1 MNFFEKAELSDTSK
15 KMYSRSIDKWLSA
28 MPPKLR
34 KIEILL
40 STPDKS
46 YELLKQSL
54 TSDTPETRHI
64 YLSSVM
70 AIFRHCPDI
79 YKNIPDIEQNKNR
92 WEQLVKSNSQPIIE
106 RRMEN
111 RPTVMQEQKGG
122 SHLTFND
129 ICQKRLELEKGS
141 IGRLLISMY
150 ILIPSVRADYHS
162 TQIVYPGD
170 KINYPNYILID
181 NTNIKL
187 VIAEYKTS
195 KIYGSIIY
203 DSLPRELCDEIVLSL
218 QKQPRGFL
226 FTNAKGIPYTRD
238 AFSKCTSRLLTKIF
252 NTEMTLTLIRHI
264 YISNSLDFNKTSVK
278 ELEKISKK
286 MGHSVLT
293 QSQYRWN
300 NADNE

>member
-54 TSDTPETRHI
+54 TADTPETRHV

-79 YKNIPDIEQNKNR
+79 YKNIPDIERNKNR

-111 RPTVMQEQKGG
+111 KPTVMQEKKGG
-122 SHLTFND
+122 SRLLFND

-141 IGRLLISMY
+141 IERLLISMY
-150 ILIPSVRADYHS
+150 VLISPVRSDYHS

-170 KINYPNYILID
+170 NINYPNYLLID
-181 NTNIKL
+181 GGSSRL
-187 VIAEYKTS
+187 VIADFKTS
-195 KIYGSIIY
+195 KIYGQIMHEK
-203 DSLPRELCDEIVLSL
+203 LPKELHDEIILSL
-218 QKQPRGFL
+218 QKQPREFL
-226 FTNAKGIPYTRD
+226 FVNARNQPFTRD
-238 AFSKCTSRLLTKIF
+238 TFSKWSSRILEKLFGVVT
-252 NTEMTLTLIRHI
+252 TLTTIRHL
-264 YISNSLDFNKTSVK
+264 YISSLDFNKMSTK
-278 ELEKISKK
+278 QLEQISKQ
-286 MGHSVLT
+286 MGHSLAM

-300 NADNE
+300 NADDE